1 MRGGE
6 GGGAYLPTER
16 VGGEVEAVVV
26 VEAGGRAEPEDTM
39 LSKWFL
45 VVVVGGRVGRWG
57 GWEEERPTFT
67 DMTFIN
73 IIYYYYYLPYGYFLI
88 VVHYYLKLL
97 QYRYM
102 SNIVL

>member
-1 MRGGE
+1 M
-6 GGGAYLPTER
+6 
-16 VGGEVEAVVV
+16 VV

-45 VVVVGGRVGRWG
+45 VVVVGGVGRWG